1 MLFAK
6 VKLFQFS
13 KQLLELFKNYPKA
26 TEAQD
31 EQRLM
36 DWTSLVVTTGKRDG
50 R

>member
-31 EQRLM
+31 EQTHGPDKFSGYHREAG
-36 DWTSLVVTTGKRDG
+36 W
-50 R
+50 